1 METND
6 VRCRCRDGARSIF
19 GCHPAVMA
27 PWYHNHPSPIENQQM
42 DRSLPPSLI
51 SLHANTHTLSLSL
64 LVGSFIHSFIFT
76 TLDSTKLLCVYYL
89 VGYNNWLM
97 GTTVPLFLTLYPF
110 STFYLEINILDISYT
125 NKCETSSFFDCAPSE
140 SHKNLQKC
148 GRGANQ
154 YVTRQTK
161 KEESSYHNR
170 APSKVR
176 YGISYHIRVKYII
189 GYIRTK

>member
-1 METND
+1 MVVFSKAVVSLRCCCCCCCCCCCDCRPGLLGNVVETND
-6 VRCRCRDGARSIF
+6 VRCRCRCRDGARSIF
-19 GCHPAVMA
+19 GCHPTVMA

-97 GTTVPLFLTLYPF
+97 GTTVPLFLTLYLF
-110 STFYLEINILDISYT
+110 STFYLEINILDIS
-125 NKCETSSFFDCAPSE
+125 
-140 SHKNLQKC
+140 
-148 GRGANQ
+148 
-154 YVTRQTK
+154 
-161 KEESSYHNR
+161 
-170 APSKVR
+170 
-176 YGISYHIRVKYII
+176 
-189 GYIRTK
+189 